1 MGDGYMIKHSD
12 SELYCAVANAGEFEG
27 KAVVLSTV
35 PTVWTFAYIDA
46 DMNTVAYVQF
56 NTVNTSVPIYD

>member
-1 MGDGYMIKHSD
+1 MIKLAD

-35 PTVWTFAYIDA
+35 PTFWTFSYIDA
-46 DMNTVAYVQF
+46 DANTVAYVPS
-56 NTVNTSVPIYD
+56 NAIYVSVLIYA